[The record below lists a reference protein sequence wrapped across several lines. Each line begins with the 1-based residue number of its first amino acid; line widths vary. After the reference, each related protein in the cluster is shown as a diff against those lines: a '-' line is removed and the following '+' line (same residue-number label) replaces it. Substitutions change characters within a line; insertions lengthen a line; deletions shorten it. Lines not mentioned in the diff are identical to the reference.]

1 MDYFENYM
9 KYFSSTPKE
18 FYDELNQETI
28 NLLWDDTNRLYTI
41 KEQVAYPF
49 KNEWVEYEAWLSSV
63 SDNNINTNKSVNDFI
78 SVLFKDNNHPF
89 NHRGQYYK
97 ITLDGEHEE
106 TYICYDKMNVL
117 SQTSDFK
124 VVRCNQTLRW
134 VDKTNGDIIEMP
146 CYIGYDLSST
156 NNQYAKD
163 GAIPNARLVIYVQA
177 NEQTMNI
184 EINQRFMF
192 MHKQC
197 YKVEQVEDYETDQFC
212 DNPTMVKLY
221 IAYSP
226 LLAVDNAE
234 LNLCDYY
241 SYKYNIQINQKT
253 PLYLKVGDVVKLDST
268 VYLNNEIKQGLKTI
282 WTVDDKTIGS
292 IDLDGNLT
300 ILSDKKDTLTV
311 SAYIDTNDDV
321 KDDIIVYIVKS
332 EEKPTDRYIYVSP
345 KSKVRLL
352 IEEEQPY
359 EVGVYEENTKVD
371 IAKVVCTPNWV
382 GNEYTLTFKDNKYI
396 VTNNSSSDK
405 PLILT
410 FTYED
415 LTPVKVEL
423 ELGGW
428 L

>member
-1 MDYFENYM
+1 
-9 KYFSSTPKE
+9 
-18 FYDELNQETI
+18 
-28 NLLWDDTNRLYTI
+28 
-41 KEQVAYPF
+41 
-49 KNEWVEYEAWLSSV
+49 
-63 SDNNINTNKSVNDFI
+63 
-78 SVLFKDNNHPF
+78 
-89 NHRGQYYK
+89 
-97 ITLDGEHEE
+97 
-106 TYICYDKMNVL
+106 
-117 SQTSDFK
+117 
-124 VVRCNQTLRW
+124 
-134 VDKTNGDIIEMP
+134 
-146 CYIGYDLSST
+146 
-156 NNQYAKD
+156 
-163 GAIPNARLVIYVQA
+163 
-177 NEQTMNI
+177 
-184 EINQRFMF
+184 
-192 MHKQC
+192 
-197 YKVEQVEDYETDQFC
+197 
-212 DNPTMVKLY
+212 
-221 IAYSP
+221 
-226 LLAVDNAE
+226 
-234 LNLCDYY
+234 
-241 SYKYNIQINQKT
+241 
-253 PLYLKVGDVVKLDST
+253 LYLKVGDVVKLDST
-268 VYLNNEIKQGLKTI
+268 IYLNNEIKQGLKTI

-321 KDDIIVYIVKS
+321 KDDIIVHIVKS

-352 IEEEQPY
+352 IEEEQAY

-382 GNEYTLTFKDNKYI
+382 GNEYTLTSKDNKYI